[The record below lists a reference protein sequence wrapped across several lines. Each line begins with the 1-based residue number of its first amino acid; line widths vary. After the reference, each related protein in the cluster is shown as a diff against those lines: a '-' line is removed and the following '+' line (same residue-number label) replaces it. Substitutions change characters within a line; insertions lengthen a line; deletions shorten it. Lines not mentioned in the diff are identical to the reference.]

1 MRGDQ
6 RLTGGRDVPG
16 FGYAHGCPR
25 KIHDG
30 IGIASSYQV
39 GNPGAIKAR
48 RDPADRPTT
57 GRDRCLLGRRGD
69 FRHSAAA
76 GGRGQPR
83 PNHWTAED
91 FRGHHC
97 KHLEESRRLRPA
109 STEQAM
115 TRPPKRSMFAGDGV
129 AAPLQHATFRRI
141 WLASLLSNLGLLI
154 QAVGAAW
161 AMTQMTSSADKV
173 ALVQTALM
181 LPVMLISMPA
191 GAIADM
197 YDRRIVALISLAI
210 ALSGATALTVLA
222 WLGLVTPETLLAL
235 CFVVGSGMAL
245 FGPAWQSSVTEQ
257 VPPETLP
264 SAVALNGISYNIARS
279 FGPAIGGI
287 VVAAA
292 GAVAAFAANAVLYL
306 PLLIVLFLWRRTSQP
321 SRLPRERLNRAI
333 VSGVRYIANSPAIKI
348 VLTRTL
354 VTGLIGGSVS
364 ALMPL
369 VARDLLHGGAQ
380 TYGIMLGAFGM
391 GAVIGALNITEVR
404 KRMSGEAA
412 IRACALSMGG
422 AIAAVA
428 LSREPVL
435 TAAALVIAGAVWML
449 AVALFNIGVQLSAPR
464 WVAGRSLA
472 AFQASIAGG
481 IAIGSWGWGRLTDA
495 VGVEA
500 ALLVSA
506 ALMLAS
512 PLLGLW
518 LQMPRIGARNEDA
531 EVLADP
537 EVQLSLTAR
546 SGPLVVEIE
555 YRVAQDNARAFH
567 NVMQEVQLSRQR
579 NGAYGWSIARDIA
592 DPELWTER
600 YHCPTWLDYLRQR
613 NRSTQSERALHQ
625 RAIGFH
631 LGPDPVRVRRMLER
645 PFGSVR
651 WKEDT
656 PDRAVSEVLPV
667 TSSAAGGST

>member
-1 MRGDQ
+1 MTEPSNR
-6 RLTGGRDVPG
+6 PP
-16 FGYAHGCPR
+16 FA
-25 KIHDG
+25 
-30 IGIASSYQV
+30 
-39 GNPGAIKAR
+39 
-48 RDPADRPTT
+48 ADSIMAP
-57 GRDRCLLGRRGD
+57 L
-69 FRHSAAA
+69 RHS
-76 GGRGQPR
+76 
-83 PNHWTAED
+83 
-91 FRGHHC
+91 
-97 KHLEESRRLRPA
+97 
-109 STEQAM
+109 
-115 TRPPKRSMFAGDGV
+115 V
-129 AAPLQHATFRRI
+129 FRRI
-141 WLASLLSNLGLLI
+141 WLASLVSNLGILI
-154 QAVGAAW
+154 QGVGAAW
-161 AMTQMTSSADKV
+161 AMTQMASSADKV

-197 YDRRIVALISLAI
+197 HDRRIVALVSLAV
-210 ALSGATALTVLA
+210 ALSGATALTILA
-222 WLGLVTPETLLAL
+222 WLNLISPNILLAL

-245 FGPAWQSSVTEQ
+245 FGPAWQASVSEQ
-257 VPPETLP
+257 VPAETLP

-287 VVAAA
+287 VVATA
-292 GAVAAFAANAVLYL
+292 GAVAAFAVNALLYL
-306 PLLIVLFLWRRTSQP
+306 PLVVVLFMWNRTSEP

-333 VSGVRYIANSPAIKI
+333 VSGVRYIANSPSIRT
-348 VLTRTL
+348 VLARTL
-354 VTGLIGGSVS
+354 VTGLLGGSVS

-391 GAVIGALNITEVR
+391 GAVLGALNIAEVR
-404 KRMSGEAA
+404 KRLSGEAA
-412 IRACALSMGG
+412 VRACALSMAG

-428 LSREPVL
+428 MSRQPVL
-435 TAAALVIAGAVWML
+435 TAAALVLAGAVWML

-481 IAIGSWGWGRLTDA
+481 IALGSWGWGHLTDLA
-495 VGVEA
+495 GVET

-506 ALMLAS
+506 GLMGLS

-518 LQMPRIGARNEDA
+518 LRMPPVGARNEA
-531 EVLADP
+531 ASEVLADP
-537 EVQLSLTAR
+537 EVRLSLTGR

-555 YRVAQDNARAFH
+555 YRVAPDNARLFH

-613 NRSTQSERALHQ
+613 NRATQSERALHQ
-625 RAIGFH
+625 LAIDFH
-631 LGPDPVRVRRMLER
+631 LGPDPIRVRRMLER

-656 PDRAVSEVLPV
+656 PDRAANEVLPV
-667 TSSAAGGST
+667 ATAAGSST

>member
-1 MRGDQ
+1 MTDKPK
-6 RLTGGRDVPG
+6 RLG
-16 FGYAHGCPR
+16 FAT
-25 KIHDG
+25 DG
-30 IGIASSYQV
+30 I
-39 GNPGAIKAR
+39 
-48 RDPADRPTT
+48 
-57 GRDRCLLGRRGD
+57 
-69 FRHSAAA
+69 
-76 GGRGQPR
+76 
-83 PNHWTAED
+83 
-91 FRGHHC
+91 
-97 KHLEESRRLRPA
+97 
-109 STEQAM
+109 
-115 TRPPKRSMFAGDGV
+115 
-129 AAPLQHATFRRI
+129 AAPLRHAVFRRI
-141 WLASLLSNLGLLI
+141 WLASLVSNLGILI
-154 QAVGAAW
+154 QGVGAAW

-197 YDRRIVALISLAI
+197 HDRRIVAMISLGI
-210 ALSGATALTVLA
+210 ALAGATTLTVLA
-222 WLGLVTPETLLAL
+222 WLGLVTPNILLAL

-245 FGPAWQSSVTEQ
+245 FGPAWQASVSEQ
-257 VPPETLP
+257 VPAETLP
-264 SAVALNGISYNIARS
+264 AAVALNGISYNIARS

-287 VVAAA
+287 VVATA
-292 GAVAAFAANAVLYL
+292 GAVAAFAVNAALYL
-306 PLLIVLFLWRRTSQP
+306 PLMVVLFLWNRASEP
-321 SRLPRERLNRAI
+321 SRLPRERLNRAM
-333 VSGVRYIANSPAIKI
+333 VSGVRYITNSPSIKI

-354 VTGLIGGSVS
+354 VTGIIGGSVS

-391 GAVIGALNITEVR
+391 GAVFGALNIGEVR
-404 KRMSGEAA
+404 RRMSGEAA
-412 IRACALSMGG
+412 VRACAISMAG

-428 LSREPVL
+428 ISTNAIL
-435 TAAALVIAGAVWML
+435 TAVALVIAGAVWML

-481 IAIGSWGWGRLTDA
+481 IAVGSWGWGHLTDLA
-495 VGVEA
+495 GVET

-506 ALMLAS
+506 GLMLIS
-512 PLLGLW
+512 PLLGIW
-518 LQMPRIGARNEDA
+518 LRMPRVGARNEDA
-531 EVLADP
+531 TELLADP
-537 EVQLSLTAR
+537 EVQLSLTGR

-579 NGAYGWSIARDIA
+579 NGAYGWSIARDIG

-613 NRSTQSERALHQ
+613 NRATQSERALHQ
-625 RAIGFH
+625 RAIDFH
-631 LGPDPVRVRRMLER
+631 LGPEPIRVRRMLER

-656 PDRAVSEVLPV
+656 PDRAANEVLPV
-667 TSSAAGGST
+667 VATAAGSST

>member
-1 MRGDQ
+1 
-6 RLTGGRDVPG
+6 
-16 FGYAHGCPR
+16 
-25 KIHDG
+25 
-30 IGIASSYQV
+30 
-39 GNPGAIKAR
+39 
-48 RDPADRPTT
+48 
-57 GRDRCLLGRRGD
+57 
-69 FRHSAAA
+69 
-76 GGRGQPR
+76 
-83 PNHWTAED
+83 
-91 FRGHHC
+91 
-97 KHLEESRRLRPA
+97 
-109 STEQAM
+109 
-115 TRPPKRSMFAGDGV
+115 
-129 AAPLQHATFRRI
+129 
-141 WLASLLSNLGLLI
+141 
-154 QAVGAAW
+154 
-161 AMTQMTSSADKV
+161 
-173 ALVQTALM
+173 
-181 LPVMLISMPA
+181 MLISMPA

-197 YDRRIVALISLAI
+197 HDRRIVALVSLAV
-210 ALSGATALTVLA
+210 ALSGATALTILA
-222 WLGLVTPETLLAL
+222 WLNLISPNILLAL

-245 FGPAWQSSVTEQ
+245 FGPAWQASVSEQ
-257 VPPETLP
+257 VPAETLP

-287 VVAAA
+287 VVATA
-292 GAVAAFAANAVLYL
+292 GAVAAFAVNALLYL
-306 PLLIVLFLWRRTSQP
+306 PLVVVLFMWNRTSEP

-333 VSGVRYIANSPAIKI
+333 VSGVRYIANSPSIRT
-348 VLTRTL
+348 VLARTL
-354 VTGLIGGSVS
+354 VTGLLGGSVS

-391 GAVIGALNITEVR
+391 GAVLGALNIAEVR
-404 KRMSGEAA
+404 KRLSGEAA
-412 IRACALSMGG
+412 VRACALSMAG

-428 LSREPVL
+428 MSRQPVL
-435 TAAALVIAGAVWML
+435 TAAALVLAGAVWML

-481 IAIGSWGWGRLTDA
+481 IALGSWGWGHLTDLA
-495 VGVEA
+495 GVET

-506 ALMLAS
+506 GLMGLS

-518 LQMPRIGARNEDA
+518 LRMPPVGARNEA
-531 EVLADP
+531 ASEVLADP
-537 EVQLSLTAR
+537 EVRLSLTGR

-555 YRVAQDNARAFH
+555 YRVAPDNARLFH

-613 NRSTQSERALHQ
+613 NRATQSERALHQ
-625 RAIGFH
+625 RAIDFH
-631 LGPDPVRVRRMLER
+631 LGPDPIRVRRMLER

-656 PDRAVSEVLPV
+656 PDRAANEVLPV
-667 TSSAAGGST
+667 ATAAGSST

>member
-1 MRGDQ
+1 MTDQ
-6 RLTGGRDVPG
+6 PQR
-16 FGYAHGCPR
+16 
-25 KIHDG
+25 
-30 IGIASSYQV
+30 
-39 GNPGAIKAR
+39 
-48 RDPADRPTT
+48 
-57 GRDRCLLGRRGD
+57 
-69 FRHSAAA
+69 
-76 GGRGQPR
+76 
-83 PNHWTAED
+83 
-91 FRGHHC
+91 
-97 KHLEESRRLRPA
+97 SR
-109 STEQAM
+109 
-115 TRPPKRSMFAGDGV
+115 FAPDSI
-129 AAPLQHATFRRI
+129 AAPLRHSVFRRI
-141 WLASLLSNLGLLI
+141 WLASLVSNLGILI
-154 QAVGAAW
+154 QGVGAAW

-181 LPVMLISMPA
+181 LPVMLIAMPA

-197 YDRRIVALISLAI
+197 HDRRIVALVSLSI
-210 ALSGATALTVLA
+210 ALAGATGLTVLA
-222 WLGLVTPETLLAL
+222 WFNLVTPNTLLAL

-245 FGPAWQSSVTEQ
+245 FGPAWQASVSEQ
-257 VPPETLP
+257 VPAETLP

-287 VVAAA
+287 VVATA
-292 GAVAAFAANAVLYL
+292 GAVAAFATNALLYL
-306 PLLIVLFLWRRTSQP
+306 PLMVVLFLWNRTSEP

-333 VSGVRYIANSPAIKI
+333 VSGVRYIANSPSIRI
-348 VLTRTL
+348 VLARTL

-391 GAVIGALNITEVR
+391 GAVIGALNIAEVR

-412 IRACALSMGG
+412 VRACALSMAG
-422 AIAAVA
+422 AIAAIA
-428 LSREPVL
+428 LSEQAVL
-435 TAAALVIAGAVWML
+435 TAAALVLAGGVWML

-481 IAIGSWGWGRLTDA
+481 IAIGSWGWGHLTDA
-495 VGVEA
+495 AGVET

-506 ALMLAS
+506 GLMGLS
-512 PLLGLW
+512 PLLGIW
-518 LQMPRIGARNEDA
+518 LRMPPVGARNEA
-531 EVLADP
+531 ASEVLADP
-537 EVQLSLTAR
+537 HVQLSLTGR

-555 YRVAQDNARAFH
+555 YRVAQDSARLFH

-613 NRSTQSERALHQ
+613 NRATQSERALHQ
-625 RAIGFH
+625 RAIDFH
-631 LGPDPVRVRRMLER
+631 IGPDPIRVRRMLER

-656 PDRAVSEVLPV
+656 PDIAANEVLPV
-667 TSSAAGGST
+667 ATAAGSST

>member
-1 MRGDQ
+1 
-6 RLTGGRDVPG
+6 
-16 FGYAHGCPR
+16 
-25 KIHDG
+25 
-30 IGIASSYQV
+30 
-39 GNPGAIKAR
+39 
-48 RDPADRPTT
+48 
-57 GRDRCLLGRRGD
+57 
-69 FRHSAAA
+69 
-76 GGRGQPR
+76 
-83 PNHWTAED
+83 
-91 FRGHHC
+91 
-97 KHLEESRRLRPA
+97 
-109 STEQAM
+109 
-115 TRPPKRSMFAGDGV
+115 MFAANGV
-129 AAPLQHATFRRI
+129 AAPLRHAVFRRI

-154 QAVGAAW
+154 QGVGAAW

-181 LPVMLISMPA
+181 LPIMLISMPA

-197 YDRRIVALISLAI
+197 YDRRIVALLSLSI
-210 ALSGATALTVLA
+210 ALVGATTLSVLA
-222 WLGLVTPETLLAL
+222 WLGLVTPEILLTF
-235 CFVVGSGMAL
+235 CFIVGSGMAL
-245 FGPAWQSSVTEQ
+245 FGPAWQSSVSEQ
-257 VPPETLP
+257 VPSETLP

-292 GAVAAFAANAVLYL
+292 GAVAAFAANAALYI
-306 PLLIVLFLWRRTSQP
+306 PLLVVLFLWRRSSEP

-333 VSGVRYIANSPAIKI
+333 VSGVRYIANSPSIRI
-348 VLTRTL
+348 VLARTL
-354 VTGLIGGSVS
+354 ATGLVGGSVS

-391 GAVIGALNITEVR
+391 GAVIGALNITELR
-404 KRMSGEAA
+404 KRLNGESA
-412 IRACALSMGG
+412 IRACTLSMAG

-435 TAAALVIAGAVWML
+435 TAAALVVAGAVWM
-449 AVALFNIGVQLSAPR
+449 AAIALFNIGVQLSAPR

-481 IAIGSWGWGRLTDA
+481 VAMGSWGWGRLTDA
-495 VGVEA
+495 AGVET

-506 ALMLAS
+506 ALMLAL

-518 LQMPRIGARNEDA
+518 LRMPPVGARNEDA

-537 EVQLSLTAR
+537 EVRLSLTGR

-555 YRVAQDNARAFH
+555 YRVDQESARAYH

-625 RAIGFH
+625 RAMDFH

-656 PDRAVSEVLPV
+656 PDRAAAEVLPV
-667 TSSAAGGST
+667 ATAAGSST

>member
-1 MRGDQ
+1 MTDQ
-6 RLTGGRDVPG
+6 
-16 FGYAHGCPR
+16 
-25 KIHDG
+25 
-30 IGIASSYQV
+30 
-39 GNPGAIKAR
+39 
-48 RDPADRPTT
+48 
-57 GRDRCLLGRRGD
+57 
-69 FRHSAAA
+69 
-76 GGRGQPR
+76 
-83 PNHWTAED
+83 
-91 FRGHHC
+91 
-97 KHLEESRRLRPA
+97 
-109 STEQAM
+109 
-115 TRPPKRSMFAGDGV
+115 PKRSRLATEGI
-129 AAPLQHATFRRI
+129 AAPLRHPVFRRI
-141 WLASLLSNLGLLI
+141 WLASLVSNLGILI
-154 QAVGAAW
+154 QGVGAAW

-181 LPVMLISMPA
+181 LPIMLIAMPA

-197 YDRRIVALISLAI
+197 HDRRVVAMVSLAI
-210 ALSGATALTVLA
+210 ALVGATVLTVLA
-222 WLGLVTPETLLAL
+222 WLGLVTPNILLAL

-245 FGPAWQSSVTEQ
+245 FGPAWQASVSEQ
-257 VPPETLP
+257 VPAETLP
-264 SAVALNGISYNIARS
+264 AAVALNGISYNIARS

-287 VVAAA
+287 VVATA
-292 GAVAAFAANAVLYL
+292 GAVAAFAVNAVLYL
-306 PLLIVLFLWRRTSQP
+306 PLMAVLFLWNRTHEP

-333 VSGVRYIANSPAIKI
+333 VSGVRYIANSPSIRI
-348 VLTRTL
+348 VLIRTL

-391 GAVIGALNITEVR
+391 GAVFGALNIGEVR
-404 KRMSGEAA
+404 RRMSGEAA
-412 IRACALSMGG
+412 VRACAISMAG
-422 AIAAVA
+422 AIASVA
-428 LSREPVL
+428 LSTNAIL
-435 TAAALVIAGAVWML
+435 TAIALVLAGAVWML

-481 IAIGSWGWGRLTDA
+481 IALGSWGWGHLTDIA
-495 VGVEA
+495 GVEI

-506 ALMLAS
+506 GLMLVS
-512 PLLGLW
+512 PLLGIW
-518 LQMPRIGARNEDA
+518 LRMPPVGARNEDA
-531 EVLADP
+531 TDVLADP
-537 EVQLSLTAR
+537 EVRLSLTGR

-555 YRVAQDNARAFH
+555 YRVAQDSARAFH

-613 NRSTQSERALHQ
+613 SRPTQSERALHQ
-625 RAIGFH
+625 RAIDFH
-631 LGPDPVRVRRMLER
+631 LGPDPIRVRRMLER

-656 PDRAVSEVLPV
+656 PDRAANEVLPV
-667 TSSAAGGST
+667 IATAAGSST

>member
-1 MRGDQ
+1 M
-6 RLTGGRDVPG
+6 TE
-16 FGYAHGCPR
+16 
-25 KIHDG
+25 
-30 IGIASSYQV
+30 
-39 GNPGAIKAR
+39 
-48 RDPADRPTT
+48 
-57 GRDRCLLGRRGD
+57 
-69 FRHSAAA
+69 
-76 GGRGQPR
+76 QPR
-83 PNHWTAED
+83 P
-91 FRGHHC
+91 
-97 KHLEESRRLRPA
+97 
-109 STEQAM
+109 
-115 TRPPKRSMFAGDGV
+115 SMLSADGV
-129 AAPLQHATFRRI
+129 TAPLRHSVFRRI

-154 QAVGAAW
+154 QGVGAAW

-197 YDRRIVALISLAI
+197 YDRRIVALISLLI
-210 ALSGATALTVLA
+210 ALSGATALSVLA
-222 WLGLVTPETLLAL
+222 WLGLITPQTLLAL

-245 FGPAWQSSVTEQ
+245 FGPAWQSSVSEQ

-287 VVAAA
+287 VVATA
-292 GAVAAFAANAVLYL
+292 GAVAAFAANAVLYI
-306 PLLIVLFLWRRTSQP
+306 PLLIVLFLWRRTNEP

-333 VSGVRYIANSPAIKI
+333 VSGVRYIANSPSIRI
-348 VLTRTL
+348 VLARTL
-354 VTGLIGGSVS
+354 VTGVLGGSVS

-391 GAVIGALNITEVR
+391 GAVVGALNIAEVR

-422 AIAAVA
+422 AIVAVA

-435 TAAALVIAGAVWML
+435 TAAALVVAGAAWML

-472 AFQASIAGG
+472 AYQASIAGG
-481 IAIGSWGWGRLTDA
+481 IAIGSWGWGHLTDQ
-495 VGVEA
+495 VGVET
-500 ALLVSA
+500 ALLVSG
-506 ALMLAS
+506 ALMFAS
-512 PLLGLW
+512 PVLGLW
-518 LQMPRIGARNEDA
+518 LHMPRIGARNEDA
-531 EVLADP
+531 EILADP

-555 YRVAQDNARAFH
+555 YRVAQENARAFH
-567 NVMQEVQLSRQR
+567 NVMQDVQLSRQR
-579 NGAYGWSIARDIA
+579 SGAYGWSIARDIA

-600 YHCPTWLDYLRQR
+600 YHCPTWMDYLRQR
-613 NRSTQSERALHQ
+613 NRATQSERALHLQ
-625 RAIGFH
+625 AIAFH
-631 LGPDPVRVRRMLER
+631 LGPDPIRIRRMLER

-651 WKEDT
+651 WKEES
-656 PDRAVSEVLPV
+656 PDRAANDVLPV
-667 TSSAAGGST
+667 ASAAAGSSST

>member
-1 MRGDQ
+1 M
-6 RLTGGRDVPG
+6 T
-16 FGYAHGCPR
+16 ASPR
-25 KIHDG
+25 RPSPASDG
-30 IGIASSYQV
+30 ILA
-39 GNPGAIKAR
+39 P
-48 RDPADRPTT
+48 
-57 GRDRCLLGRRGD
+57 L
-69 FRHSAAA
+69 RHS
-76 GGRGQPR
+76 
-83 PNHWTAED
+83 
-91 FRGHHC
+91 
-97 KHLEESRRLRPA
+97 
-109 STEQAM
+109 
-115 TRPPKRSMFAGDGV
+115 V
-129 AAPLQHATFRRI
+129 FRRI
-141 WLASLLSNLGLLI
+141 WLASLLSNLGILI
-154 QAVGAAW
+154 QGVGAAW
-161 AMTQMTSSADKV
+161 AMTQMTSAADKV

-197 YDRRIVALISLAI
+197 HDRRIVAMVSLLI
-210 ALSGATALTVLA
+210 ALVGATVLTALA
-222 WLGLVTPETLLAL
+222 WLDLVTPNILLAL
-235 CFVVGSGMAL
+235 CFIVGSGMAL
-245 FGPAWQSSVTEQ
+245 FGPAWQSSVNEQ

-264 SAVALNGISYNIARS
+264 AAVALNGISYNIARS

-292 GAVAAFAANAVLYL
+292 GAVAAFALNALFYL
-306 PLLIVLFLWRRTSQP
+306 PLLIVLFLWDRVSEP

-333 VSGVRYIANSPAIKI
+333 VSGMRYINHSPSIKI

-354 VTGLIGGSVS
+354 VTGIIGGSVS

-391 GAVIGALNITEVR
+391 GAVLGALNIGEVR

-412 IRACALSMGG
+412 VRVCAISMAG

-428 LSREPVL
+428 ISKLAVV
-435 TAAALVIAGAVWML
+435 TAAALVLAGAVWMT
-449 AVALFNIGVQLSAPR
+449 AIALFNIGVQLSAPR

-472 AFQASIAGG
+472 AFQAAIAGG

-495 VGVEA
+495 AGVEI

-506 ALMLAS
+506 ALMLLS

-518 LQMPRIGARNEDA
+518 LRMPPVGARNEDA
-531 EVLADP
+531 TEMLADP
-537 EVQLSLTAR
+537 EVRMPLTPR

-555 YRVAQDNARAFH
+555 YRVAQENARAFH
-567 NVMQEVQLSRQR
+567 NVMLEVQLSRQR

-613 NRSTQSERALHQ
+613 NRATQSERELHLK
-625 RAIGFH
+625 AIAFH
-631 LGPDPVRVRRMLER
+631 LGPEPIRVRRMLER

-651 WKEDT
+651 WKDET
-656 PDRAVSEVLPV
+656 PDPGATEVLPV
-667 TSSAAGGST
+667 VATAAGSST

>member
-1 MRGDQ
+1 
-6 RLTGGRDVPG
+6 
-16 FGYAHGCPR
+16 
-25 KIHDG
+25 
-30 IGIASSYQV
+30 
-39 GNPGAIKAR
+39 
-48 RDPADRPTT
+48 
-57 GRDRCLLGRRGD
+57 
-69 FRHSAAA
+69 
-76 GGRGQPR
+76 
-83 PNHWTAED
+83 
-91 FRGHHC
+91 
-97 KHLEESRRLRPA
+97 
-109 STEQAM
+109 
-115 TRPPKRSMFAGDGV
+115 MFAGDGV

-197 YDRRIVALISLAI
+197 YDRRIVAMVSLGI

-222 WLGLVTPETLLAL
+222 WLGLVTPETLLSL

-245 FGPAWQSSVTEQ
+245 FGPAWQSSVIEQ
-257 VPPETLP
+257 VPAETLP
-264 SAVALNGISYNIARS
+264 SAVALNGISFNIARS

-292 GAVAAFAANAVLYL
+292 GAVAAFAANAVLYI
-306 PLLIVLFLWRRTSQP
+306 PLLVVLFLWRRTSEP
-321 SRLPRERLNRAI
+321 LRLPRERLSRAI
-333 VSGVRYIANSPAIKI
+333 VSGVRYIANSPSIRI
-348 VLTRTL
+348 VLVRTL

-391 GAVIGALNITEVR
+391 GAVIGALNIAEVR
-404 KRMSGEAA
+404 QRMSGEAA
-412 IRACALSMGG
+412 IRTCALSMGG

-435 TAAALVIAGAVWML
+435 TAAALVVAGAVWML

-506 ALMLAS
+506 AMMLAS

-518 LQMPRIGARNEDA
+518 LRMPRIGARNEDA

-537 EVQLSLTAR
+537 EVQLQLTAR

-625 RAIGFH
+625 RAMDFH

-651 WKEDT
+651 WKEDS
-656 PDRAVSEVLPV
+656 PDRAASEVLPV

>member
-1 MRGDQ
+1 
-6 RLTGGRDVPG
+6 
-16 FGYAHGCPR
+16 
-25 KIHDG
+25 
-30 IGIASSYQV
+30 
-39 GNPGAIKAR
+39 
-48 RDPADRPTT
+48 
-57 GRDRCLLGRRGD
+57 
-69 FRHSAAA
+69 
-76 GGRGQPR
+76 
-83 PNHWTAED
+83 
-91 FRGHHC
+91 
-97 KHLEESRRLRPA
+97 
-109 STEQAM
+109 M
-115 TRPPKRSMFAGDGV
+115 TDAPKRSAFAADSI
-129 AAPLQHATFRRI
+129 AAPLRHSVFRRI
-141 WLASLLSNLGLLI
+141 WLASLVSNLGILI
-154 QAVGAAW
+154 QGVGAAW
-161 AMTQMTSSADKV
+161 AMTQMASSADKV

-197 YDRRIVALISLAI
+197 HDRRIVALVSLSI
-210 ALSGATALTVLA
+210 ALSGASALTVLA
-222 WLGLVTPETLLAL
+222 WFNLITPNILLAL

-245 FGPAWQSSVTEQ
+245 FGPAWQSSVSEQ
-257 VPPETLP
+257 VPSETLP
-264 SAVALNGISYNIARS
+264 AAVALNGISYNIARS

-287 VVAAA
+287 VVATA
-292 GAVAAFAANAVLYL
+292 GAFAAFAANALLYI
-306 PLLIVLFLWRRTSQP
+306 PLLIVLFMWNRVSEP
-321 SRLPRERLNRAI
+321 SRLPREQLSRAM
-333 VSGVRYIANSPAIKI
+333 VSGVRYITNSPSIKI

-391 GAVIGALNITEVR
+391 GAVIGALNINEVR
-404 KRMSGEAA
+404 KRLSGEAA
-412 IRACALSMGG
+412 IRACALSMAG

-428 LSREPVL
+428 LSKEPVL
-435 TAAALVIAGAVWML
+435 TAAALVVAGAVWML

-481 IAIGSWGWGRLTDA
+481 IAMGSWGWGHLTDA
-495 VGVEA
+495 AGVET

-506 ALMLAS
+506 GLMFLS

-518 LQMPRIGARNEDA
+518 LRMPPIGARNEVA
-531 EVLADP
+531 ELLADP
-537 EVQLSLTAR
+537 EVQLQLTGR

-555 YRVAQDNARAFH
+555 YRVAQGSARAFH
-567 NVMQEVQLSRQR
+567 NVMQQVQLSRQR

-625 RAIGFH
+625 QAIDFH

-651 WKEDT
+651 WQEDT
-656 PDRAVSEVLPV
+656 PDRAANEVLPV
-667 TSSAAGGST
+667 ATAAGSST